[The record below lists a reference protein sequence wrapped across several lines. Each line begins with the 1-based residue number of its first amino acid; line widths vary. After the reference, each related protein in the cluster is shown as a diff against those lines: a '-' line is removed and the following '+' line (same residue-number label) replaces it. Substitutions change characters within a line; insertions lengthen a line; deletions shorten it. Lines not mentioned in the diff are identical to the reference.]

1 MATRRPRVPRAGR
14 PAGGNGPVQTGS
26 GSGAPGGSMSGNTG
40 RTDRSAAGHEG
51 ASSEAKIIRADFG
64 GSESKPQGSKAEGPK
79 KKPSPSEAR
88 AAERRELSGAIRQPI
103 ISRTTPQDRSEESG
117 DGTGT
122 PVPARGFSGRMLA
135 LAVVLVTITILLAP
149 SVRIFIEQ
157 RSEIAALEKEIAA
170 EQKTQSQ
177 LERELA
183 RWEDPEYIKQQARDR
198 IFYVMP
204 GETRYLVTGTE
215 GLSESEKHASVA
227 APPNLPWVDALWDSV
242 KRAAT
247 DVPAEEN
254 AEKTEE
260 KPDKQDSPEK
270 ADESAQKP
278 AE

>member
-14 PAGGNGPVQTGS
+14 PAGGSGPVQTGA
-26 GSGAPGGSMSGNTG
+26 GSGAPGGSVSGNTG
-40 RTDRSAAGHEG
+40 RDHGGAAGHEAHEG
-51 ASSEAKIIRADFG
+51 ASSEAKVIRADFG
-64 GSESKPQGSKAEGPK
+64 GSEAKSHGSKAEGPK

-103 ISRTTPQDRSEESG
+103 ISRTTPKDRPEDGG
-117 DGTGT
+117 DGTGST

-157 RSEIAALEKEIAA
+157 RSAIAALEREIAA

-177 LERELA
+177 LEKELA

-215 GLSESEKHASVA
+215 GLSESEEHASVA
-227 APPNLPWVDALWDSV
+227 APSNLPWVDALWDSV

-254 AEKTEE
+254 AD
-260 KPDKQDSPEK
+260 KPDSSEKQDEPAE
-270 ADESAQKP
+270 KP

>member
-26 GSGAPGGSMSGNTG
+26 GSGTPGGSMSGNAG
-40 RTDRSAAGHEG
+40 RTNSGAAGHQS
-51 ASSEAKIIRADFG
+51 APSEAKVIRADFG
-64 GSESKPQGSKAEGPK
+64 GSEAKSHGSKAEGPK

-103 ISRTTPQDRSEESG
+103 ISRTTPQDRPEDGG
-117 DGTGT
+117 DGTGST

-157 RSEIAALEKEIAA
+157 RSEIAALEREIAA
-170 EQKTQSQ
+170 EQKTQSK

-215 GLSESEKHASVA
+215 GLSESEEHASVA
-227 APPNLPWVDALWDSV
+227 APSNLPWVDALWDSV

-254 AEKTEE
+254 AEKAEE
-260 KPDKQDSPEK
+260 KPDKQ
-270 ADESAQKP
+270 AGKP

>member
-14 PAGGNGPVQTGS
+14 PASGNGPVQTGS
-26 GSGAPGGSMSGNTG
+26 DSGVPGGSMSGNAG
-40 RTDRSAAGHEG
+40 RTNGGAAGHQS
-51 ASSEAKIIRADFG
+51 APSEAKVIRADFG
-64 GSESKPQGSKAEGPK
+64 FGSEAKSHGAKAEGPK

-103 ISRTTPQDRSEESG
+103 ISRTTPQDRPEDGG
-117 DGTGT
+117 DGTGST

-157 RSEIAALEKEIAA
+157 RSEIAALEREIAA
-170 EQKTQSQ
+170 EQKTQSK

-215 GLSESEKHASVA
+215 GLSESEEHASVA
-227 APPNLPWVDALWDSV
+227 APSNLPWVDALWDSV

-254 AEKTEE
+254 AEKAEE
-260 KPDKQDSPEK
+260 KPDKQ
-270 ADESAQKP
+270 AGKP